1 MKITS
6 IEFVGSVAKLKQL
19 PKIRLPEIAFS
30 GRSNVGKSSLINSLV
45 NRKKLAKTSS
55 TPGKTRL
62 LNYFSINEFFYMVD
76 LPGYGYAKVSHN
88 ERNAW
93 KRLLESYL
101 SKNEYIKGVVQII
114 DSRHG
119 ITKLDEEML
128 TWLDFLSL
136 PTLVVATKVDKLPKS
151 KAKHLV
157 QAIEKEARKLGDFV
171 VLPYSSV
178 TKLGKNEL
186 WQSIDRLLKS
196 EEKNQVQN

>member
-1 MKITS
+1 MKINS
-6 IEFVGSVAKLKQL
+6 IKFVGSVAKLKQL

-30 GRSNVGKSSLINSLV
+30 GRSNVGKSSLINSLL

-62 LNYFSINEFFYMVD
+62 LNYFEINESFYMVD

-88 ERNAW
+88 ERLAW

-101 SKNEYIKGVVQII
+101 SKNDYIRGVVQII

-119 ITKLDEEML
+119 ITKLDEDML
-128 TWLDFLSL
+128 NWLSFLEI
-136 PTLVVATKVDKLPKS
+136 PTVVVATKVDKLPKS
-151 KAKHLV
+151 RAKHLV
-157 QAIEKEARKLGDFV
+157 QRIEKDVQLFGGTS

-178 TKLGKNEL
+178 TKIGKAEL
-186 WQSIDRLLKS
+186 WQSIDDLLKN
-196 EEKNQVQN
+196 ER

>member
-1 MKITS
+1 MKINS
-6 IEFVGSVAKLKQL
+6 IKFVGSVAKLKQL

-30 GRSNVGKSSLINSLV
+30 GRSNVGKSSLINSLL

-62 LNYFSINEFFYMVD
+62 LNYFEINESFYMVD

-88 ERNAW
+88 ERLAW

-101 SKNEYIKGVVQII
+101 SKNDYIRGVVQII

-119 ITKLDEEML
+119 ITKLDEDML
-128 TWLDFLSL
+128 NWLSFLEI

-151 KAKHLV
+151 RAKHLV
-157 QAIEKEARKLGDFV
+157 QRIEKDVQLLGGTS
-171 VLPYSSV
+171 VLPYSSM
-178 TKLGKNEL
+178 TKIGKAEL
-186 WQSIDRLLKS
+186 WQSIDDLLNNERQFS
-196 EEKNQVQN
+196 R